1 MKLITTIQTKSLK
14 QFLSILKFSMDW
26 SNGNFNWNPR
36 FLRMAQ
42 NWESGWGFKSY
53 YKEWSTEGGNSFLGE
68 VNGESKL
75 HQEWEF
81 SFV

>member
-1 MKLITTIQTKSLK
+1 
-14 QFLSILKFSMDW
+14 MDW

-68 VNGESKL
+68 VNG
-75 HQEWEF
+75 
-81 SFV
+81 